1 MANGMKDLVARLRLD
16 TTGFTKGLR
25 GVQGN
30 LKKIG
35 AAMTAAST
43 GMALAIRQQLN
54 TADEMSKASQRL
66 GVPIETLSKLRH
78 AADMSG
84 VSFEQLSVG
93 LKTMSRNMAEAM
105 GGNKTAMKI
114 FEDLGISVVDAEGRM
129 RSTEAV
135 MQDVAEQLSKMPDGA
150 QKTALAMKLFGE
162 SGAALLPML
171 NGGASGLE
179 AMMKEAESLGI
190 VFDKRTGKA
199 AEQFN
204 DNLSRIS
211 KTMQGLIVQFAAAL
225 APTLERISAKLVDL
239 TMWFRDLSP
248 ATQEL
253 AAKLGVIAMAAGP
266 VILGIGM
273 MIGPLQSVIAAMKA
287 LTVVALANP
296 FTAIATVLAAA
307 AVAIYLNWEP
317 ISALFSSLW
326 QGIKDK
332 ATEAWESVTEKAKA
346 AVAGVTGAW
355 TGIREYF
362 GLVLINIK
370 GAFIDGWEAI
380 KAEVGT
386 WPARFIQ
393 FGYDIVE
400 GLKQGI
406 LERWDAMVASITG
419 KGEELMRKF
428 KGLFGI
434 ASPSKVFRGYG
445 QNITEGLALGIV
457 DNGPMVDA
465 AMAGLGDQVG
475 GGVGRI
481 GAAADQMRSAFEGA
495 FTSIVTGAS
504 SAKDA
509 LRNLAQ
515 QLAQMLA
522 QKAFAGIWDAVIGAI
537 GFAKGGVFQG
547 GRVAAF
553 AKGGVVAGATA
564 FAMQGGLGVM
574 GEAGPEAIM
583 PLSRGADGKLGVK
596 AQGGGGVVHVLV
608 EMDSSGNLSPVI
620 RQVAGN
626 VVAQA
631 IVQYDREALPR
642 RLQQINR
649 NPRKMG

>member
-16 TTGFTKGLR
+16 TTGFTKGMRSL
-25 GVQGN
+25 QSD
-30 LKKIG
+30 LKRVG
-35 AAMTAAST
+35 AAMAVAA
-43 GMALAIRQQLN
+43 GGVAVAIKQQLN
-54 TADEMSKASQRL
+54 AADEMSKNAQRL

-114 FEDLGISVVDAEGRM
+114 FADLGVSATDAQGKM

-171 NGGASGLE
+171 NGGAAGLA

-190 VFDKRTGKA
+190 VFDENTAKA
-199 AEQFN
+199 AERFN
-204 DNLSRIS
+204 DNIARIGKAMNGLVIRITAS
-211 KTMQGLIVQFAAAL
+211 LAPALKAVSDLLVASLQEGSWLREIVDLLPRLATYATAFVGTLAAWRVGMAGVAAATTLATGSMVALRAAMARTGIGLFIVGMGELGYQGLLVAD
-225 APTLERISAKLVDL
+225 RI
-239 TMWFRDLSP
+239 
-248 ATQEL
+248 
-253 AAKLGVIAMAAGP
+253 G
-266 VILGIGM
+266 GI
-273 MIGPLQSVIAAMKA
+273 
-287 LTVVALANP
+287 VVALYKLKAKFFEVLRGMAGGWVD
-296 FTAIATVLAAA
+296 FTWMIADGMNALLGTTMIGA
-307 AVAIYLNWEP
+307 
-317 ISALFSSLW
+317 SAEITQKLGRM
-326 QGIKDK
+326 QI
-332 ATEAWESVTEKAKA
+332 EAEKAAEA
-346 AVAGVTGAW
+346 AKGFGDAASDAGNDIEQMATKVDNATGGGSPVAKGMEKLKQAAGEMKSAFQSAFTSLVTGA
-355 TGIREYF
+355 
-362 GLVLINIK
+362 
-370 GAFIDGWEAI
+370 
-380 KAEVGT
+380 
-386 WPARFIQ
+386 
-393 FGYDIVE
+393 
-400 GLKQGI
+400 
-406 LERWDAMVASITG
+406 AS
-419 KGEELMRKF
+419 F
-428 KGLFGI
+428 K
-434 ASPSKVFRGYG
+434 
-445 QNITEGLALGIV
+445 E
-457 DNGPMVDA
+457 
-465 AMAGLGDQVG
+465 
-475 GGVGRI
+475 
-481 GAAADQMRSAFEGA
+481 
-495 FTSIVTGAS
+495 
-504 SAKDA
+504 A
-509 LRNLAQ
+509 LRQLAQ

-522 QKAFAGIWDAVIGAI
+522 NSAFNSIWSALVG
-537 GFAKGGVFQG
+537 GGSGGTGTLGLPMPFAKGGVFQG

-596 AQGGGGVVHVLV
+596 AQGGGVVHVLV